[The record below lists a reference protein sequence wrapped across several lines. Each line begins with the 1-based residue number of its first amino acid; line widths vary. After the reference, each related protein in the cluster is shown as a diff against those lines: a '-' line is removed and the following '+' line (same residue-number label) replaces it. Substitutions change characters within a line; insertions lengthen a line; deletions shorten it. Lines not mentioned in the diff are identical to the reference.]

1 VIEKKY
7 IIKLLRDEKN
17 NIGGWVLINIKN
29 RWALV
34 TGASR
39 GIGYELVHFLADRG
53 CNLIIHSRKLES
65 TKSLEKELLE
75 KDIQVLRVA
84 AEFTD
89 MDQVDKMLETI
100 DGFDVTVDL
109 VFNNAGYQIAYRT
122 DYFDTPMEDYEISF
136 KINTMTPAKICY
148 HFIPKMIKE
157 GFGRVINTTS
167 DIALEPE
174 QAGYSASKAALNKI
188 TIDLSSKLEGT
199 NVLLNL
205 TNPGWSRTDLG
216 GPSAPYHV
224 KDSLPGVALG
234 AFIDDEINGHLFD
247 APNYHGLSLEEA
259 LEKVKKGN
267 A

>member
-1 VIEKKY
+1 LKN
-7 IIKLLRDEKN
+7 EKN
-17 NIGGWVLINIKN
+17 NIGGKALIDIKG

-39 GIGYELVHFLADRG
+39 GIGYELVHFLADQG

-65 TKSLEKELLE
+65 TETVEEELLK
-75 KDIQVLRVA
+75 KDVKVLRVA

-89 MDQVDKMLETI
+89 MKQVDKMLETI

-122 DYFDTPMEDYEISF
+122 DYFNTPMEDYEISF
-136 KINTMTPAKICY
+136 KINTMAPAKICY
-148 HFIPKMIKE
+148 HFIPKMIEE

-174 QAGYSASKAALNKI
+174 QAGYSARKAALNKI
-188 TIDLSSKLEGT
+188 TIDLSSKLDAT

-216 GPSAPYHV
+216 GPSAPYDV

-234 AFIDDEINGHLFD
+234 AFIDDEINGYLFD

-259 LEKVKKGN
+259 LEKVKENRG
-267 A
+267 

>member
-1 VIEKKY
+1 M
-7 IIKLLRDEKN
+7 
-17 NIGGWVLINIKN
+17 INIKG

-39 GIGYELVHFLADRG
+39 GIGYQLVHFLADRG

-65 TKSLEKELLE
+65 TKSVEKELLE
-75 KDIQVLRVA
+75 KNIEVFRVA

-89 MDQVDKMLETI
+89 MAQVDKMLETI
-100 DGFDVTVDL
+100 DAFDVKVEF

-122 DYFDTPMEDYEISF
+122 DYYKTPMSDYDISF
-136 KINTMTPAKICY
+136 KINTMAPAKICY
-148 HFIPKMIKE
+148 HFIPKMIEE

-188 TIDLSSKLEGT
+188 TIDLSSKLDGT
-199 NVLLNL
+199 NVMLNL

-216 GPSAPYHV
+216 GPSAPYDV
-224 KDSLPGVALG
+224 KDSIPGVALG
-234 AFIDDEINGHLFD
+234 AFIDEQINGHIFE

-259 LEKVKKGN
+259 LEKVQENKVK
-267 A
+267 